1 MPSATNEDGHL
12 SVEIGK
18 KDSEVRLSQQG
29 LVAELH
35 KCLGSKP
42 TLMVCIEGIKS
53 LPENRYLLIS
63 HSLVLAR
70 RLLFFGNYPQ
80 CTKSIHVLSLS
91 KKAKI

>member
-1 MPSATNEDGHL
+1 M

-18 KDSEVRLSQQG
+18 KESEVRLSQQG
-29 LVAELH
+29 LVDNLH

-63 HSLVLAR
+63 HSLVLEVHAPVVETLDSASAGR
-70 RLLFFGNYPQ
+70 YIFW
-80 CTKSIHVLSLS
+80 
-91 KKAKI
+91 